1 MISTTEGFT
10 DNGPRSSMKPTLDKK
25 PSARKSLCLFT
36 NILDVKNKTSGCR
49 VRDAKSNHK
58 PIKARN
64 TPWVLKPK
72 RKGNSKINNQI
83 NKPLYNWI
91 MH

>member
-36 NILDVKNKTSGCR
+36 NILDVNKKTAIHRFG
-49 VRDAKSNHK
+49 DAKSK
-58 PIKARN
+58 RKAIKSGT
-64 TPWVLKPK
+64 TPWALKPK
-72 RKGNSKINNQI
+72 RKGN
-83 NKPLYNWI
+83 
-91 MH
+91 